1 MSKPKMFLDLDST
14 ITNSVLAY
22 TKVYNKIYQYYPDF
36 KTADPNKLKQYNL
49 KDICPLVNNPL
60 DIFDHDLFFKY
71 LEFINDNTYEILEK
85 LSRKYQLIVVTI
97 GTPTNLS
104 KKSLWLKKKLPFI
117 KDYILLFNG
126 DCRMDKGIVDM
137 SGVGNIFIDDVSSNL
152 FSSNAET
159 KILYGKRFEWNM
171 DWDKEIC
178 DNWSEIEHRFL

>member
-1 MSKPKMFLDLDST
+1 MSKRKFFIDMDST
-14 ITNSVLAY
+14 ITNSVKSFC
-22 TKVYNKIYQYYPDF
+22 TTYNKIYQYYPDF
-36 KTADPNKLKQYNL
+36 KIADPNKLKQYNL

-71 LEFINDNTYEILEK
+71 LEFINDNTYEVLEK
-85 LSRKYQLIVVTI
+85 LNRKYQLIIVTI

-104 KKSLWLKKKLPFI
+104 KKALFLKEKLPFI
-117 KDYILLFNG
+117 NDYILLYNDGCKANKSIIDMENG
-126 DCRMDKGIVDM
+126 
-137 SGVGNIFIDDVSSNL
+137 IFIDDVSSNL

-178 DNWSEIEHRFL
+178 HNWSEIEHRFL